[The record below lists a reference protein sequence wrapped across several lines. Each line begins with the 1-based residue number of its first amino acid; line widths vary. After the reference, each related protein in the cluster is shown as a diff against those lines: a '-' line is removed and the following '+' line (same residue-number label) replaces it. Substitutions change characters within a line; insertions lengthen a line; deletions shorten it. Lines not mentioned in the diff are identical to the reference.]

1 MEELLTHNKEIKPL
15 SCQLVH
21 TFTPGLYSRQ
31 ITMPKDSLILSE
43 IHLTEHQ
50 FIISKGIACVKVN
63 ENDWEILEAPYHGIT
78 KPGTCRLLGI
88 TEECVWTTFHPAT
101 EYPENETPEAFLKAV
116 AQIESRIIEKRE
128 LSVEDINSHL
138 IEMQ

>member
-88 TEECVWTTFHPAT
+88 TEDCVWTTFHPAT
-101 EYPENETPEAFLKAV
+101 EYPENETPDAFLKAV
-116 AQIESRIIEKRE
+116 AQIEARIIEKRE

>member
-1 MEELLTHNKEIKPL
+1 MEESIIHNGEIRPL
-15 SCQLVH
+15 NCQLVH

-50 FIISKGIACVKVN
+50 FVVSKGIACVKVN

-101 EYPENETPEAFLKAV
+101 EMPENDSPEAFLKAV
-116 AQIESRIIEKRE
+116 AEIEARIIKKHE
-128 LSVEDINSHL
+128 LSGSEFNSQL
-138 IEMQ
+138 IEKQ

>member
-1 MEELLTHNKEIKPL
+1 MEELVIHNKEIKPL

-21 TFTPGLYSRQ
+21 TFTPGMYSRQ

-50 FIISKGIACVKVN
+50 FIISKGIACVKIN
-63 ENDWEILEAPYHGIT
+63 EKDWDILEAPYHGIT

-88 TEECVWTTFHPAT
+88 TEECIWTTFHPAT
-101 EYPENETPEAFLKAV
+101 EYPENEEPEAFLKAV
-116 AQIESRIIEKRE
+116 AEIEARILKKHE
-128 LSVEDINSHL
+128 LDEENNFSHL
-138 IEMQ
+138 IENQ